1 MHAASADN
9 IPEAPDTL
17 FRTADGWYLT
27 TASGPVPLG
36 GTLGELLALPSWD
49 FHQRLGSAEPGAGR
63 PADPDGGCLA
73 PVDEDTEIWAAGV
86 TYETSRSAR
95 MEESGEPDIYDKV
108 YGAERPELFFK
119 ATGRRASGPGGP
131 VGIRADSAWNV
142 PEPELTLVLNAFG
155 EIVGYTACNDMSSR
169 SIEGENPLYLPQA
182 KVYRHSCAVGPWI
195 RLARAVP
202 DPRALGITCEIHRSG
217 SDAPVWSGRAHTGDL
232 HRELTELADYL
243 FRCYDHPRGVLLA
256 TGTSAV
262 PDSSFTLRAGDTVS
276 IGIDSIGRLSNPVVT
291 V

>member
-1 MHAASADN
+1 MTSA
-9 IPEAPDTL
+9 PGSPDTL
-17 FRTADGWYLT
+17 FRTADGWFAV
-27 TASGPVPLG
+27 TASGGTAVLPGSLG
-36 GTLGELLALPSWD
+36 DLLALPRGE
-49 FHQRLGSAEPGAGR
+49 FHARVDSAPAVDGA
-63 PADPDGGCLA
+63 PAGGPLLA
-73 PVDEDTEIWAAGV
+73 PVDPETEIWAAGV

-108 YGAERPELFFK
+108 YSAERPELFFK
-119 ATGRRASGPGGP
+119 STGRRASGPGGP

-142 PEPELTLVLNAFG
+142 PEPELALVLNAFG

-202 DPRALGITCEIHRSG
+202 APRSLGIACEIHRPG
-217 SDAPVWSGRAHTGDL
+217 AAEPVWRGSAHTGSL
-232 HRELTELADYL
+232 HRELTELAEHL
-243 FRCYDHPRGVLLA
+243 FRADDHPRGVLLA

-262 PDSSFTLRAGDTVS
+262 PDSSFTLRAGDTVA
-276 IGIDSIGRLSNPVVT
+276 IEIDSIGRLSNPVVT